1 MSTSKNPSGSKENV
15 AKLVESFA
23 PDNPLCRFQSA
34 PGEAFPAPCSVSQSD
49 GVGRGIETNLVRARM
64 RAGAAG
70 TGVDITFVAGG
81 LHPIHQLDQRTGRRV
96 FLSDVVN

>member
-1 MSTSKNPSGSKENV
+1 VSK
-15 AKLVESFA
+15 
-23 PDNPLCRFQSA
+23 
-34 PGEAFPAPCSVSQSD
+34 SD

-96 FLSDVVN
+96 FLSDVVNLPSPGAVFLLIRQQTGSF